1 MARTIR
7 TTGKK
12 QPRIRNVG
20 NREPVVDSQ
29 TVADALGGKLER
41 QVPRTGSPITLS
53 LVREELARTLKSTGG
68 RPTIEG
74 TDRRFKIPLSDAQLR
89 ALEEVATEVSSPGFS
104 PSPGQIASVL
114 VSLGLRGIQ
123 KG

>member
-7 TTGKK
+7 NTGK
-12 QPRIRNVG
+12 QTPRIRTTG
-20 NREPVVDSQ
+20 SREPLIDSQ
-29 TVADALGGKLER
+29 TVAEALGGALEQ
-41 QVPRTGSPITLS
+41 QVPRTSSPITLS

-68 RPTIEG
+68 RPAITG

-89 ALEEVATEVSSPGFS
+89 ALEEVAVEVTSPGFS

-114 VSLGLRGIQ
+114 VSLGLRGIER
-123 KG
+123 G